1 MSELSYWINDDTS
14 PADAVARARQVDSDE
29 WIEFVDHFYQSCCD
43 CGLTHRINIRNKTV
57 GKKEVQFVRR
67 DDLSCLMRDRLG
79 KARTD
84 ALDAQAQEIAR
95 LTHDIER
102 HVAIAS
108 EHATEC
114 ETLRARLATIE
125 AKASD
130 ATEYVLAQINKDLRA
145 RLAEAE
151 RDAERYRWL
160 RAPTKSKISG
170 LSTSNLMLHS
180 IYGGKFAS
188 SLDLL
193 DSEIDA
199 ARGGA

>member
-1 MSELSYWINDDTS
+1 MSELSYWINDDTN

-84 ALDAQAQEIAR
+84 ALDARDAEIAR
-95 LTHDIER
+95 LTAELAQTQRDRQAEHDLRVTMQGE
-102 HVAIAS
+102 A
-108 EHATEC
+108 
-114 ETLRARLATIE
+114 ETLRARLA
-125 AKASD
+125 A
-130 ATEYVLAQINKDLRA
+130 
-145 RLAEAE
+145 AE
-151 RDAERYRWL
+151 RDAERFVWL
-160 RAPTKSKISG
+160 TEDHAGAARHMRNSLLERMAVM
-170 LSTSNLMLHS
+170 STS
-180 IYGGKFAS
+180 AVRAAV
-188 SLDLL
+188 
-193 DSEIDA
+193 DA